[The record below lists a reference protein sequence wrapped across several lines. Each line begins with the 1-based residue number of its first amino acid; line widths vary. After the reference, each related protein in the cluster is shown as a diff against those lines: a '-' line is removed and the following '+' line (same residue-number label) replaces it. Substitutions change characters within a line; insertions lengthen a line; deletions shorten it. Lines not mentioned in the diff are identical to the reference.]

1 MNTLYQV
8 IKSLGPCRAGVRYA
22 STCETTDELLAN
34 VKSGDWL
41 LWLAYKLDVDIRVI
55 IKAKVDCIKYMM
67 SIVKNKDG
75 YQGWSLK
82 NEDILIINESLDVAD
97 AYCNG
102 HSDES
107 QIERAAHRVFNR
119 FPRPTG
125 YISPGGHLCIP
136 IYFALSKHAELCC
149 TSIATTIANNKNLF
163 DKTEDDT
170 YDKIVENI
178 EMSCMAI
185 LHNNLDNILTE
196 SIYNRLTSI
205 GYER

>member
-8 IKSLGPCRAGVRYA
+8 IKSLRPCKVGLRYA
-22 STCETTDELLAN
+22 SSCETTDELLTN
-34 VKSGDWL
+34 VRSGDWL

-55 IKAKVDCIKYMM
+55 TKAKVDCIKYMM

-75 YQGWSLK
+75 YQGWVLK
-82 NEDILIINESLDVAD
+82 KEDMLIINESIDVAD

-102 HSDES
+102 SADEN
-107 QIERAAHRVFNR
+107 QIEGAAHRIFNR
-119 FPRPTG
+119 FPKSTG

-149 TSIATTIANNKNLF
+149 SSIATTIANHKNAF
-163 DKTEDDT
+163 DKAGDDT
-170 YDKIVENI
+170 YDEIVENI
-178 EMSCMAI
+178 ERVCMAI
-185 LHNNLDNILTE
+185 LHNNLDDILTE